1 MAYPYRL
8 EFVSPNYIHPKT
20 ETGNRLNTG
29 RFELLDP
36 LDFNSGVVYTGK
48 GEHRAMNMKYSAVM
62 GEAVKT
68 FLVFSIT
75 KLENVRGTPKVYSK
89 TFTNATDRSNWIA
102 EIQQGI
108 QSGDLTSFRGG
119 NIPQTLVSNDRI
131 DGSTGLFLE
140 GNVVFL
146 RSESENR
153 VSYFEPSGKL
163 YGADVIVADNKQVS
177 NFLTWELQITPRIQ
191 TYDKFYREETKTYGT
206 GFERGQAYQ
215 PPAEP
220 AVVSGVKPFEK
231 PERVSVFQPKKTLLP
246 QIRKII
252 DDWSVKKIIVPAWFA
267 NNNMNWVLEG
277 RITEQEFLDAYT
289 NLVNTGAITSTTP
302 QVTIAPIPEITI
314 PSIPEVSA
322 VMELITTNF
331 QVKLDNKIQFSSSLS
346 NTDYKRLQDEM
357 TLEPRVSLV
366 FLNQTDFNPLSNF
379 SKILRQIQDLL
390 RGQVVE
396 TITISPTGQV
406 ITAPEPT
413 VEPGKGLMGAGVL
426 GIIGILMLGGF
437 IADHVRRK
445 R

>member
-1 MAYPYRL
+1 MPHRG
-8 EFVSPNYIHPKT
+8 ET
-20 ETGNRLNTG
+20 EAELQARRGA
-29 RFELLDP
+29 FEERRVQRVEALKQELIRDNLLDP
-36 LDFNSGVVYTGK
+36 QEIAHVSYYQTVEQQNQFLNSIENTQFGKSLLRLQHQFNEAHGIALILPRFSNITNISVKEQQFLAMQGIGIGK
-48 GEHRAMNMKYSAVM
+48 DRQGKY
-62 GEAVKT
+62 G
-68 FLVFSIT
+68 
-75 KLENVRGTPKVYSK
+75 
-89 TFTNATDRSNWIA
+89 A
-102 EIQQGI
+102 EIQGHVRA
-108 QSGDLTSFRGG
+108 FH
-119 NIPQTLVSNDRI
+119 NIEQTN
-131 DGSTGLFLE
+131 
-140 GNVVFL
+140 
-146 RSESENR
+146 
-153 VSYFEPSGKL
+153 GKA
-163 YGADVIVADNKQVS
+163 GA
-177 NFLTWELQITPRIQ
+177 
-191 TYDKFYREETKTYGT
+191 Y
-206 GFERGQAYQ
+206 YQ
-215 PPAEP
+215 PGGAGYQEVVKQKKPARVFGVTPEST
-220 AVVSGVKPFEK
+220 VVTGVKPFEK

-277 RITEQEFLDAYT
+277 KITETEFLDAYA
-289 NLVNTGAITSTTP
+289 NLVNTGAITFTTP

-322 VMELITTNF
+322 EMQLITTNF
-331 QVKLDNKIQFSSSLS
+331 QVKLNNKIQFSSSLS

-413 VEPGKGLMGAGVL
+413 IAPGKGLMGAGVL